1 MKSKHLNKYWMTSG
15 VAAVAVGAMLSGCG
29 WFIADIDDKEVDKM
43 DKDLKTRT
51 KTTVYDK
58 ALRDFGKMLDAYNI
72 SKIRVQ
78 SKLISNQTSEK
89 SLPDDV
95 SRMLI
100 SSVNKIGNKIIY
112 VPYDPNYVLS
122 EAQTGGNIKR
132 ALPQIVLAGGITEF
146 DKDMIEK
153 SRRLRSEVSIQEG
166 DYGSKYNHDGG
177 AGYSAEGG
185 VSRMTL
191 DLQLMNYKTQTYIAN
206 VQSINQV
213 NIRKSKLGWS
223 IGYYFQ
229 GSGAAFEYELKKKQG
244 KYHAIR
250 LLVELSVLE
259 VLGKYFDVPYWRCVK
274 GSKPNV
280 TMINRMRE
288 EFVDLSD
295 AQQLSY
301 IREYLFFHGY
311 PGIATPAG
319 QVDQSTLSSAMTKW
333 KCKNKTDLF
342 MTLWETV
349 PVMTAR
355 KRNFEYKRN
364 AAKLQKQQQRN
375 KISQYNQLITR
386 GDALYRAKQLRAARS
401 CYLQARRIFPAQKDP
416 ALMIARIDNDL
427 QSLETARPV
436 PPPASKPV
444 ATVSAPAPAPAPTP
458 TPVKNGKEAPLNPF
472 KKVSW

>member
-1 MKSKHLNKYWMTSG
+1 MKSKYMNNYWMTRG
-15 VAAVAVGAMLSGCG
+15 TAAAAVGLMLSGCG
-29 WFIADIDDKEVDKM
+29 WFIADIDDKEVTEM
-43 DKDLKTRT
+43 DNELKTSS

-58 ALRDFGKMLDAYNI
+58 SLRDFGKMLDAYNI
-72 SKIRVQ
+72 SKTRVQ

-100 SSVNKIGNKIIY
+100 SAVNKVGDKIIY

-213 NIRKSKLGWS
+213 NIRKTKIGWS

-229 GSGAAFEYELKKKQG
+229 GSGGAFEYELKKKQG

-259 VLGKYFDVPYWRCVK
+259 VLGKYFDVPYWRCVE

-280 TMINRMRE
+280 TMVNRMRE
-288 EFVDLSD
+288 EFADLSD
-295 AQQLSY
+295 TQQLSFLK
-301 IREYLFFHGY
+301 EYLFFHGY
-311 PGIATPAG
+311 PGLATPTG
-319 QVDQSTLSSAMTKW
+319 QLDQNILSSAMTKW
-333 KCKNKTDLF
+333 QCKNKTDLF
-342 MTLWETV
+342 MKLWETV
-349 PVMTAR
+349 PIMEAR

-364 AAKLQKQQQRN
+364 AAKLQQQEYRN
-375 KISQYNQLITR
+375 KVAQYNQLISR
-386 GDALYRAKQLRAARS
+386 GDSLYRAKQLRAARS
-401 CYLQARRIFPAQKDP
+401 CYLQARRIFPDQKDP
-416 ALMIARIDNDL
+416 VLMIARIDNDL
-427 QSLETARPV
+427 QSLETA
-436 PPPASKPV
+436 S
-444 ATVSAPAPAPAPTP
+444 PAPPTATAPVVAVSTPAPTP
-458 TPVKNGKEAPLNPF
+458 VSQPTKTKNGKEAPLNPF